1 MSAAAQ
7 PAARGTAL
15 EAVRMLAALGWVVT
29 AAALGLGALGALPG
43 WLAGEEQ
50 DVRRLPSLEA
60 AERALGSPLAA
71 PSYFP
76 ARLGWPPAEVRVA
89 GGRGGAAALTFLPR
103 EAGGPPVQLLQA
115 TTPGAAIPP
124 ALLAVS
130 RELSASHTTVGA
142 RPATLAR
149 VLVEG
154 ATWDEVRWERDGRAM
169 VLRTQGEVE
178 ELLRM
183 ARSAHRKGAP

>member
-1 MSAAAQ
+1 MSAQAVT
-7 PAARGTAL
+7 PRGTAL
-15 EAVRMLAALGWVVT
+15 EALRMLAALGWVAATT
-29 AAALGLGALGALPG
+29 ALVLGAVGALPG
-43 WLAGEEQ
+43 WLAGPEQ
-50 DVRRLPSLEA
+50 DVRRVATVDE
-60 AERALGSPLAA
+60 AERWVGARLAT

-89 GGRGGAAALTFLPR
+89 GGRGGAASFTFRPR
-103 EAGGPPVQLLQA
+103 APGGSSVELLQA
-115 TTPGAAIPP
+115 TTPGTPIP
-124 ALLAVS
+124 AGLLAVT
-130 RELSASHTTVGA
+130 RELSTSRTTVGP

-154 ATWDEVRWERDGRAM
+154 ATWDELRWERDGRAM

-183 ARSAHRKGAP
+183 ARSAHRQGAR